1 MAGGWRTSVRLSDFD
16 QITCRNY
23 DLSDYIDRLRF
34 SDSSFIKVHQSNIL
48 ITVQIILG
56 VNYSQ
61 MTNEKYLTQAEAL
74 DVETAMLSTHEKF
87 LARITIS
94 SLRLL
99 QQIAQEEQVKV
110 EDLTPKQIT
119 QWFERDA
126 AVKRSQGETAGSLQW

>member
-1 MAGGWRTSVRLSDFD
+1 V
-16 QITCRNY
+16 
-23 DLSDYIDRLRF
+23 
-34 SDSSFIKVHQSNIL
+34 
-48 ITVQIILG
+48 
-56 VNYSQ
+56 
-61 MTNEKYLTQAEAL
+61 TNEKYLTQAEAL
-74 DVETAMLSTHEKF
+74 DVEVAMLSTHEKF

-126 AVKRSQGETAGSLQW
+126 QLKRAQGETAGSLQW

>member
-1 MAGGWRTSVRLSDFD
+1 
-16 QITCRNY
+16 
-23 DLSDYIDRLRF
+23 
-34 SDSSFIKVHQSNIL
+34 
-48 ITVQIILG
+48 
-56 VNYSQ
+56 VN
-61 MTNEKYLTQAEAL
+61 NEKYLSQAEAL
-74 DVETAMLSTHEKF
+74 EVETALLSTHEKF

-126 AVKRSQGETAGSLQW
+126 ELKRAQGETAGSLQW

>member
-1 MAGGWRTSVRLSDFD
+1 
-16 QITCRNY
+16 
-23 DLSDYIDRLRF
+23 
-34 SDSSFIKVHQSNIL
+34 
-48 ITVQIILG
+48 
-56 VNYSQ
+56 

-99 QQIAQEEQVKV
+99 QQIAQAEQVKV

-119 QWFERDA
+119 KWFEQDA
-126 AVKRSQGETAGSLQW
+126 QLKRSQGETAGSLQW